1 MKKPKKPVRN
11 PDFKLPEALTANQ
24 GLLIKAIISKEMV
37 VTTGPA
43 GTGKTYLPAAYAA
56 FMYHTGVVKK
66 IILSRPTVPVGRT
79 IGLFPGDLMEKMLP
93 WTAPFIS
100 VLEEYLGKG
109 QVDCMLKNGKLEV
122 VPFEV
127 IRGRTFDDSFVIL
140 DEAQNTT
147 IEEIQAFLTR
157 IGTDSKTVINGD
169 IRQSDLK
176 EVTKNGLSYMTN
188 LLKGNKNEELAS
200 QVSHIEFNSED
211 VVRSGL
217 CKLWV
222 QAFEKE

>member
-1 MKKPKKPVRN
+1 
-11 PDFKLPEALTANQ
+11 
-24 GLLIKAIISKEMV
+24 
-37 VTTGPA
+37 
-43 GTGKTYLPAAYAA
+43 
-56 FMYHTGVVKK
+56 
-66 IILSRPTVPVGRT
+66 
-79 IGLFPGDLMEKMLP
+79 
-93 WTAPFIS
+93 
-100 VLEEYLGKG
+100 
-109 QVDCMLKNGKLEV
+109 MLKNGKLEV